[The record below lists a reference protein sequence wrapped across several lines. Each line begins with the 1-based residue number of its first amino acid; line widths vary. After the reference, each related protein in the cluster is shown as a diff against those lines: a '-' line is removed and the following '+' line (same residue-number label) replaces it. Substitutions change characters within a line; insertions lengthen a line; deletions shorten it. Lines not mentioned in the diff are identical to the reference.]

1 MSIANCGIDE
11 RGRASG
17 GKAGDQNGREW
28 RVRSWYYYPWKMVIR
43 HPDSKVRAKIAALA
57 KAGALN
63 NHIGYDQ
70 SQRGTFWVQLQ
81 KAKYNPAKIKVK
93 CEADCSASTAA
104 IVKATG
110 HILGKSAL
118 KNVPSTCTTSN
129 LESALRKAG
138 FKVLKQTKYTKS
150 QNYLLPGDILLCPGH
165 HVAINLTTGSKVKKK
180 APKPAAKKPA
190 AKAPAK
196 KPSGKKSVHDI
207 AKEVIQGKW
216 GTGTTRAAKLK
227 KAGYDPSAVQKEVN
241 KILK

>member
-17 GKAGDQNGREW
+17 GRAGDNNGKEW
-28 RVRSWYYYPWKMVIR
+28 RVRSWYYYPWKLVIR
-43 HPDSKVRAKIAALA
+43 HPDAKVRAKIAALA

-70 SQRGTFWVQLQ
+70 SQRGTFWTQLQ

-93 CEADCSASTAA
+93 CEADCSASTSA
-104 IVKATG
+104 IVKAVG
-110 HILGKSAL
+110 HILGKSKL
-118 KNVPSTCTTSN
+118 KNVPSTCTTRN
-129 LESALRKAG
+129 LESELRKAG

-180 APKPAAKKPA
+180 PVAKPAAKKTT
-190 AKAPAK
+190 AK
-196 KPSGKKSVHDI
+196 KTTSTKKSVHDV

-216 GTGTTRAAKLK
+216 GTGDARKAKLK